1 MGGERVGNSTAAVD
15 ICRVM
20 AEMETDQVL
29 WARARAGDAEAF
41 GTLFQRHAMAVY
53 RLCFWRT
60 GDVALAE
67 DLSAAVFLETWRHK
81 ARVVAVD
88 GSILPWLFGVASNL
102 VRNHWRATRRREAA
116 LRRLP
121 PLPVEPDVAD
131 EVVDRVASE
140 SATRDVLAVVRQLPE
155 RDQEVLALCGWAGCT
170 YEEAARSLGVP
181 VGTVRSR
188 LARARARLGRLL
200 AEADGSDDTKA
211 SFGVGLRKVREEHD

>member
-1 MGGERVGNSTAAVD
+1 MG
-15 ICRVM
+15 RVM
-20 AEMETDQVL
+20 DEIENDQAL

-41 GTLFQRHAMAVY
+41 GALFERHAMAVY

-81 ARVVAVD
+81 ARVAVVD

-102 VRNHWRATRRREAA
+102 VRNHWRAARRQRAA

-121 PLPVEPDVAD
+121 SLPVEPDVAD
-131 EVVDRVASE
+131 EVVGRVDAE
-140 SATRDVLAVVRQLPE
+140 TTMRAVLAVVRQLPE

-188 LARARARLGRLL
+188 LARARTRLGGLL
-200 AEADGSDDTKA
+200 AEPDGSYRSKA
-211 SFGVGLRKVREEHD
+211 SFGVGPAKGREGA

>member
-1 MGGERVGNSTAAVD
+1 
-15 ICRVM
+15 
-20 AEMETDQVL
+20 METDQAL

-41 GTLFQRHAMAVY
+41 GTLFQRHAIAVY

-60 GDVALAE
+60 GDVALSE

-81 ARVVAVD
+81 ARVVVVN

-102 VRNHWRATRRREAA
+102 VRSHRRAARRREAA

-121 PLPVEPDVAD
+121 PLPVQPDVAE
-131 EVVDRVASE
+131 EVAGRVDAETTMRA
-140 SATRDVLAVVRQLPE
+140 VLAVVRQLPE

-170 YEEAARSLGVP
+170 YEEAARSLGIP

-188 LARARARLGRLL
+188 LARARTRLGRLL
-200 AEADGSDDTKA
+200 AEPDKSDSSKA
-211 SFGVGLRKVREEHD
+211 SFGVGPAKGRSEP

>member
-1 MGGERVGNSTAAVD
+1 MVVD

-20 AEMETDQVL
+20 AEMETDQAL

-41 GTLFQRHAMAVY
+41 GTLFERHAVAVY

-67 DLSAAVFLETWRHK
+67 DLSAAVFLETWRHR
-81 ARVVAVD
+81 ARVAVVN

-102 VRNHWRATRRREAA
+102 VRGHRRAARRREAA

-121 PLPVEPDVAD
+121 PLPVEPDLAD
-131 EVVDRVASE
+131 EVAGRVDAETTMRA
-140 SATRDVLAVVRQLPE
+140 VLAVVRQLPE
-155 RDQEVLALCGWAGCT
+155 RDQEVLAFCGWAGCT
-170 YEEAARSLGVP
+170 YEEAARILGVP

-200 AEADGSDDTKA
+200 AEPDGAGASKA
-211 SFGVGLRKVREEHD
+211 GSGVGPAQGRSEP

>member
-1 MGGERVGNSTAAVD
+1 M
-15 ICRVM
+15 
-20 AEMETDQVL
+20 
-29 WARARAGDAEAF
+29 ARASAGDAEAF
-41 GTLFQRHAMAVY
+41 GSLFERHAMAVY

-60 GDVALAE
+60 GDVTLAE

-81 ARVVAVD
+81 ARVAVVD

-102 VRNHWRATRRREAA
+102 VRNHRRAARRRKAA

-131 EVVDRVASE
+131 EVVGRVDAE
-140 SATRDVLAVVRQLPE
+140 TTMRAVLAVVRQLPE
-155 RDQEVLALCGWAGCT
+155 RNQEVLALCGWAGCT

-188 LARARARLGRLL
+188 LARARARLGGLV
-200 AEADGSDDTKA
+200 AEPDGLDGSRA
-211 SFGVGLRKVREEHD
+211 SFGVGPAKGRENHDR

>member
-1 MGGERVGNSTAAVD
+1 MMT
-15 ICRVM
+15 
-20 AEMETDQVL
+20 EMETDQVL
-29 WARARAGDAEAF
+29 WLRARAGDTEAF
-41 GTLFQRHAMAVY
+41 GTLFERHAVAVY

-81 ARVVAVD
+81 ARVAVVGD
-88 GSILPWLFGVASNL
+88 SILPWLFGVASNL
-102 VRNHWRATRRREAA
+102 VRSHRRAARRREAA

-131 EVVDRVASE
+131 EVASRVDAE
-140 SATRDVLAVVRQLPE
+140 TTMGTVLAVVRQLPE

-188 LARARARLGRLL
+188 LARARARLARLL
-200 AEADGSDDTKA
+200 AAPDGSDSSKA
-211 SFGVGLRKVREEHD
+211 SSGVGPANGRGEP